1 MLLNLMYFLLV
12 LFQSFHT
19 GGAQITAHT
28 YKEALCVS
36 GVQQLAHK
44 THTAKTFTT
53 IIGIEETEDTD
64 NSSADAIN
72 TGILIPAS
80 NSFLNTPAPLMSIGH
95 SGVPPSSLFGKR
107 LFVLHHNFRV

>member
-1 MLLNLMYFLLV
+1 MYFLLV

-36 GVQQLAHK
+36 GTQQVVHK
-44 THTAKTFTT
+44 THTAKTFTS

-64 NSSADAIN
+64 NTSADAIDPD
-72 TGILIPAS
+72 ILISAS
-80 NSFLNTPAPLMSIGH
+80 NSFLNTPVQLTSIGH